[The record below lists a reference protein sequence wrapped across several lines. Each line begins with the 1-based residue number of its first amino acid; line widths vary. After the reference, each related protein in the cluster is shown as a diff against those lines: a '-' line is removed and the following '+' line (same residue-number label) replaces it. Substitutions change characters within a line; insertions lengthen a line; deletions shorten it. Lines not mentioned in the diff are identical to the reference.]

1 VLVDSLSLAS
11 IKKGATRSKSPNV
24 GRSGIEGD
32 LDWLAWST
40 NVDVDVVFRV
50 VVVNDVNLLS
60 ILQVQLTIKH
70 TLSQFSLFKGN
81 LIGRDMA

>member
-24 GRSGIEGD
+24 GRSGVEGN

-40 NVDVDVVFRV
+40 SVDRHVVFRV
-50 VVVNDVNLLS
+50 VVVNDINLLS
-60 ILQVQLTIKH
+60 VLQVQLTVKH
-70 TLSQFSLFKGN
+70 ILSQFSLFKGN
-81 LIGRDMA
+81 LIGRDVA